1 MPERKS
7 AIDLA
12 KLLAPATL
20 RPGSIWN
27 HIKSGEQ
34 YIVLSSCLLEEDLT
48 PMVVYAP
55 LNALDLGLAV
65 SWARPFAEFT
75 EKFEEAPIDGD

>member
-27 HIKSGEQ
+27 HIESGEQ
-34 YIVLSSCLLEEDLT
+34 YIVLASCLLE
-48 PMVVYAP
+48 VYAP